1 MTFDEFTSVLAT
13 IGVEHHID
21 PKEVARIGKSILSQH
36 DLKDITCVYFEDGG
50 ISIELGRK
58 RKACRVAADEFND
71 KDLRRAIHDL
81 FIEYAKRAA
90 KHDKSRPEILSDYM
104 DLIMTTLA
112 HHNSDI
118 FGKEPEEKE

>member
-1 MTFDEFTSVLAT
+1 MTFNEFTSILAT

-21 PKEVARIGKSILSQH
+21 PKDVASIGKSILSKH
-36 DLKDITCVYFEDGG
+36 DLKDISSVYFENGG
-50 ISIELGRK
+50 ISIVVGKHRK
-58 RKACRVAADEFND
+58 TCLVAADEFND

-90 KHDKSRPEILSDYM
+90 KHGKSRPEILSDYM

-118 FGKEPEEKE
+118 FGGSKNGN